1 MGFWFYLSC
10 WLGKLRIC
18 SCLACVYRVMNA
30 RGKFGE
36 HKKCVGVARGV
47 AEISSSFLSALQ
59 ASQVHPLYSIS
70 AQLKAW
76 ANSFITE
83 RQQGSARRS
92 LLLRILTTP
101 KKKVNKRPYWLVK
114 NTPHLLLWFQRE
126 HVIQLTDNCE
136 WKAQNLWEKW
146 RKSKPD
152 ELVSL
157 KNVLEVRDPKLS
169 RVLNI
174 QMMFTLPKNLRNVQ
188 LASFF
193 QLFFLLPVGSGP
205 KRSMPIEKLGSSSLV
220 SSIFQREGK
229 LHCSLTG
236 RKLWSQVKKML
247 TSSYLRTGVRN

>member
-1 MGFWFYLSC
+1 MSKFVYNRATT
-10 WLGKLRIC
+10 RIC
-18 SCLACVYRVMNA
+18 A
-30 RGKFGE
+30 
-36 HKKCVGVARGV
+36 KKPFI
-47 AEISSSFLSALQ
+47 ENS
-59 ASQVHPLYSIS
+59 HY
-70 AQLKAW
+70 AQ
-76 ANSFITE
+76 
-83 RQQGSARRS
+83 
-92 LLLRILTTP
+92 
-101 KKKVNKRPYWLVK
+101 KKVNKRPYWLVK
-114 NTPHLLLWFQRE
+114 NTPHLLFWFQRE

-157 KNVLEVRDPKLS
+157 KNVLKVRDPKLS

-174 QMMFTLPKNLRNVQ
+174 QNDVLTTLPKNLRNVQ

-205 KRSMPIEKLGSSSLV
+205 KRSMPIEKLSSSSLV

-236 RKLWSQVKKML
+236 RKLWSQVNKML
-247 TSSYLRTGVRN
+247 TSSYLRTGVHSGSIGLI